1 MFRVGFAGT
10 AKNTGKTTALMYFLR
25 RASIRGEQV
34 GLTGIGYD
42 GEEIDHLTGL
52 VKPRLKCPAGTL
64 IVTAKGCL
72 DRMTATYRIIGKLPL
87 SNALGQLLLL
97 KTISPGTVVVAG
109 PNSGKDLRLTMD
121 FFQRAGCEL
130 VLVDGAFGRLGP
142 FVEVDGL
149 ILATGAARSAN
160 IINLV
165 EDTRAFS
172 RVFALPALRGREE
185 IQVGSSISLHLRDGR
200 VKRLQPASLVSESL
214 VAAIA
219 PMVPYASVISLPG
232 VVPGDLLWQLCQKVE
247 GGFSGKTMVFSDPT
261 KLLLAG
267 NYERAAAALAMIVAS
282 GGRPV
287 VKRRIPL
294 LALTVNPFYP
304 LQTKN
309 TFRRAFI
316 NDDQLK
322 EALRGVSQVPVL
334 NVKEREPNYYLDIAN
349 GKVRSE
355 LNSQKVPG
363 T

>member
-172 RVFALPALRGREE
+172 RVFASFPSGKGGNSGGQFYFAP
-185 IQVGSSISLHLRDGR
+185 SSGWQGKETSTR
-200 VKRLQPASLVSESL
+200 
-214 VAAIA
+214 
-219 PMVPYASVISLPG
+219 LPG
-232 VVPGDLLWQLCQKVE
+232 IRIPCCCHCPNGTLCFGDFPTRCRAGGLVVAVVPE
-247 GGFSGKTMVFSDPT
+247 G
-261 KLLLAG
+261 
-267 NYERAAAALAMIVAS
+267 R
-282 GGRPV
+282 
-287 VKRRIPL
+287 
-294 LALTVNPFYP
+294 
-304 LQTKN
+304 
-309 TFRRAFI
+309 
-316 NDDQLK
+316 
-322 EALRGVSQVPVL
+322 RGV
-334 NVKEREPNYYLDIAN
+334 
-349 GKVRSE
+349 
-355 LNSQKVPG
+355 
-363 T
+363 